1 MFSSFRVNK
10 SPSCSSSAE
19 NSSNSSMSNFESS
32 VPASPHPGQSPMPSC
47 SRKRSHFSEDM
58 KVTLVQL
65 CVLHQN
71 EYVRRRKSRFWRD
84 ISRLFE
90 AKTGVPIRKPGQ
102 TVESL
107 IRERRE
113 QLRYRSGI
121 AEADT
126 DLKQAVDVF
135 MQRYD
140 EVDQEERDL
149 SAEKEELAENKRK
162 TKAIRDQMMFG
173 RERSDEDEGGI
184 DDTISETQ
192 SLPGK
197 KRTRLSKTDVIATT
211 ISSST
216 GAITNAITQ
225 LADAL
230 RPSAYDDSNVSTSFD
245 RITEVE
251 VQIHEVDK
259 KVTELSKQFA
269 ETLNDIKNMLRK

>member
-1 MFSSFRVNK
+1 
-10 SPSCSSSAE
+10 
-19 NSSNSSMSNFESS
+19 MSNFESS

-47 SRKRSHFSEDM
+47 SRKRSHFREDM

-90 AKTGVPIRKPGQ
+90 PRLYLIRAGVPIRKPGQ

-140 EVDQEERDL
+140 EVDQEEH
-149 SAEKEELAENKRK
+149 
-162 TKAIRDQMMFG
+162 KAIRDQMMFG

-269 ETLNDIKNMLRK
+269 EPLNDIKNMLRK

>member
-1 MFSSFRVNK
+1 
-10 SPSCSSSAE
+10 
-19 NSSNSSMSNFESS
+19 
-32 VPASPHPGQSPMPSC
+32 
-47 SRKRSHFSEDM
+47 M

-71 EYVRRRKSRFWRD
+71 EYVRRRKSRLWRD

-149 SAEKEELAENKRK
+149 SAEKDELAENNRK

-173 RERSDEDEGGI
+173 RERSDEDEGGL
-184 DDTISETQ
+184 DDKISETQ

-230 RPSAYDDSNVSTSFD
+230 RPSAYDDSNGTTSFD

-259 KVTELSKQFA
+259 KVTELSKQVA
-269 ETLNDIKNMLRK
+269 ETLNDIKNIACSC